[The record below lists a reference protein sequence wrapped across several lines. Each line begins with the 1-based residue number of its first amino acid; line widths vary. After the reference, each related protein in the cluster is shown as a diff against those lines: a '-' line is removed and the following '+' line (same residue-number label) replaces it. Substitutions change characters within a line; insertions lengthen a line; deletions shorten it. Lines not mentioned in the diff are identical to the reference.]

1 VFSFQNLPKLSFVAD
16 MKKCLPVIFCK
27 QLSPV
32 KGYSLLLFA
41 AQVALG
47 TRASAQSDTT
57 KKINEVKVSSSA
69 IPQIQNPVPVQSTS
83 VADFKRTASFNV
95 ADAIRNFAG
104 VNIKDYGG
112 IGGLKTV
119 SVRSLGADNTAV
131 LYNGVQLNDA
141 QNGQIDLSKFNLNN
155 VEEIALYN
163 AQPTDIL
170 QTARAYASANVLA
183 IKTIHPALDFRKPYN
198 IIFGIKGGS
207 FGLVN
212 PYLQWQQKVSKYW
225 SFVINSS
232 VQEANGRYKYHEAR
246 DGSDTLAIR
255 KNGDV
260 HVQQADG
267 GLYWAK
273 SDSDKFNFQFNFY
286 NSKRGLPGPVVFYAA
301 PTNQRLQNRDFFV
314 QSGYQ
319 HKADNGLQLLI
330 NAKYAHSYVRYLD
343 TGVYNNNGVIDEH
356 YRQNDFYIS
365 GALAYKLMPNWK
377 ISYASD
383 ADISNLQSDVYKY
396 AFPTRTS
403 LFNVI
408 ATDFSIGQWRLQAN
422 LLNTYIHDE
431 VKSGSAAASRSA
443 FTPAVIATFKPFAS
457 QNLLLRAYY
466 KSTFRN
472 TTFAEQYYYA
482 IVPRPLKP
490 EYANQY
496 NIGAVYTKSFAGIF
510 DYINISA
517 DAYYNHVKDKISYI
531 PTRSPETPSVINLG
545 KVDIRGLDVVLKSG
559 FKPFYNWRG
568 LLSVSYTYQQALDVT
583 NPTDLYYLEQIPYTP
598 KHTLALNA
606 GFTHKQFG
614 VYYNEIFSSSRY
626 QNSNNVPEYYLPKYS
641 VSDASFVYN
650 FLAGAKPVT
659 ASFEVNNLFNKN
671 YAVISSYPMPGRSYR
686 LTFQITI

>member
-1 VFSFQNLPKLSFVAD
+1 
-16 MKKCLPVIFCK
+16 MKKRLPVLFCK
-27 QLSPV
+27 RLSSI
-32 KGYSLLLFA
+32 KGYSLLLFTVQA
-41 AQVALG
+41 ALG
-47 TRASAQSDTT
+47 TRASAQTDTS
-57 KKINEVKVSSSA
+57 KRLNEVKVSSSA
-69 IPQIQNPVPVQSTS
+69 IPQIQNPVPVQSIS
-83 VADFKRTASFNV
+83 VADFKRTASFNI
-95 ADAIRNFAG
+95 ADVIRDFAG

-155 VEEIALYN
+155 VEEIVLYN
-163 AQPTDIL
+163 AQPTNIL

-183 IKTIHPALDFRKPYN
+183 VKTIHPVLDSRKPYN
-198 IIFGIKGGS
+198 IIAGIKGGS

-212 PYLQWQQKVSKYW
+212 PYLQWQQRISKYW

-232 VQEANGRYKYHEAR
+232 VQEANGKYKYHEPG

-267 GLYWAK
+267 GLYWTK
-273 SDSDKFNFQFNFY
+273 SDSDKFNIQFNFY
-286 NSKRGLPGPVVFYAA
+286 NSKRGLPGPVVYYAA
-301 PTNQRLQNRDFFV
+301 PTNQRLENRDFFV

-319 HKADNGLQLLI
+319 HKAVNGIQLLV

-343 TGVYNNNGVIDEH
+343 TGVYNNNGMIDEH
-356 YRQNDFYIS
+356 YRQNDFYAS
-365 GALAYKLMPNWK
+365 GALAYQLIPDWK

-383 ADISNLQSDVYKY
+383 ADISNLQSDVYQY

-408 ATDFSIGQWRLQAN
+408 ATDFSCGKWHLQAN

-431 VKSGSAAASRSA
+431 VKSGPAAASRSA
-443 FTPAVIATFKPFAS
+443 FTPAVIATFKPFVN

-490 EYANQY
+490 EYTDQY
-496 NIGAVYTKSFAGIF
+496 NIGAVYTKSFTGIF

-517 DAYYNHVKDKISYI
+517 DAYYNRVKDKISYI

-545 KVDIRGLDVVLKSG
+545 KVDIKGIDVVLKSS
-559 FKPFYNWRG
+559 FKPFFDWKS
-568 LLSVSYTYQQALDVT
+568 LLSVSYTYQQALDIT

-606 GFTHKQFG
+606 GFTHKRFG
-614 VYYNEIFSSSRY
+614 IYYNEIFSSSRY
-626 QNSNNVPEYYLPKYS
+626 QNSNNVPEYYLPGYS

-650 FLAGAKPVT
+650 FPAGSKPVV

>member
-1 VFSFQNLPKLSFVAD
+1 MNKR
-16 MKKCLPVIFCK
+16 LPVIFRK
-27 QLSPV
+27 QSPSL
-32 KGYSLLLFA
+32 KGCGLLLFI
-41 AQVALG
+41 AQVAFV
-47 TRASAQSDTT
+47 TRASAQTDTT
-57 KKINEVKVSSSA
+57 KKLKEVKVSSSI
-69 IPQIQNPVPVQSTS
+69 IPQIQSPAPEQTTS
-83 VADFKRTASFNV
+83 ITDFKRTASFNI

-155 VEEIALYN
+155 VEEIVLYN
-163 AQPTDIL
+163 AQPSDIL

-183 IKTIHPALDFRKPYN
+183 IKTIHPRLDSAKAFR
-198 IIFGIKGGS
+198 IIAGIKGGS

-212 PYLQWQQKVSKYW
+212 PYLQWQQRISKFW
-225 SFVINSS
+225 SFVLNNS
-232 VQEANGRYKYHEAR
+232 VQEANGRYKYRETG

-260 HVQQADG
+260 HVQQVDG

-273 SDSDKFNFQFNFY
+273 SDSDKFNIQFNFY
-286 NSKRGLPGPVVFYAA
+286 NSKRGLPGPVVYYAA
-301 PTNQRLQNRDFFV
+301 PTDQRLQNRDFFV
-314 QSGYQ
+314 QSGYL
-319 HKADNGLQLLI
+319 HKSVTGIQLLL
-330 NAKYAHSYVRYLD
+330 NVKYAHSYVRYLD
-343 TGVYNNNGVIDEH
+343 TGVYNNSGLIDEH
-356 YRQNDFYIS
+356 YRQNDFYLS
-365 GALAYKLMPNWK
+365 GAVAYNIASNWK
-377 ISYASD
+377 ISYSSD
-383 ADISNLQSDVYKY
+383 ADISNLQSDVYQY

-403 LFNVI
+403 LFNVL
-408 ATDFSIGQWRLQAN
+408 ATDFNIGKWRLQAN
-422 LLNTYIHDE
+422 LLNTYIRDE
-431 VKSGSAAASRSA
+431 VKSGPAATSRSA
-443 FTPAVIATFKPFAS
+443 FTPAVIATYKPFAS

-482 IVPRPLKP
+482 IVPRSLKP
-490 EYANQY
+490 EYTDQY
-496 NIGAVYTKSFAGIF
+496 NIGAAYTKSFAGIF
-510 DYINISA
+510 DYITVSA
-517 DAYYNHVKDKISYI
+517 DAYYNHVKDKITYI
-531 PTRSPETPSVINLG
+531 PTRSPETPSVVNLG
-545 KVDIRGLDVVLKSG
+545 KVDIKGLDVIFKSG
-559 FKPFYNWRG
+559 FKPFYNWKG

-614 VYYNEIFSSSRY
+614 IFYNEIFSSSRY

-641 VSDASFVYN
+641 VSDASFVYS
-650 FLAGAKPVT
+650 FLAGLKPVS
-659 ASFEVNNLFNKN
+659 ASFDVNNLFNKN
-671 YAVISSYPMPGRSYR
+671 YAVINNYPMPGRSYR